1 MRRYRSGKAG
11 GGGGDGAKTSAT
23 SAIDASK
30 LTTEQIDRINLQRS
44 DIFQGAVRYARETA
58 PVEEP
63 RLTKMQQKLWG
74 EVSDGDYSGLDKATP
89 ATLKVVLQ
97 QAEHQYDSAQRQLAK
112 GNYDVRDDYTTNMF
126 GQRRQTG
133 TFTRLY
139 QARQDSGRQ
148 VNEIQA
154 ALDRKT
160 KPKREITSGTYKRA
174 MKRTTRN
181 VENFLGKR
189 K

>member
-1 MRRYRSGKAG
+1 MGRGTSKAG
-11 GGGGDGAKTSAT
+11 NSGSTKKVSAT
-23 SAIDASK
+23 ESIDASK
-30 LTTEQIDRINLQRS
+30 LTTEQINRINLQRS
-44 DIFQGAVRYARETA
+44 DIFQSAVRYARETA

-63 RLTKMQQKLWG
+63 RLTKTQQKLWG
-74 EVSDGDYSGLDKATP
+74 EVSDGDYSGLDEATP

-97 QAEHQYDSAQRQLAK
+97 QAEHEYDSVQRQLAK

-160 KPKREITSGTYKRA
+160 EPKREITSGTYKRA
-174 MKRTTRN
+174 MKRTTRD
-181 VENFLGKR
+181 VENFMGKR